1 MQVRELVVPW
11 SIAMIK
17 EEDINTPNS
26 RVDFLIM
33 KNFLQKPNEK
43 IFGLRNLDKDTLIFR
58 VLPRFLLEI
67 LRKYFRLEIEGV
79 ENIPR
84 RGAVVIAPNHS
95 GYTGFDAFL
104 LGHIVQEEAKRVP
117 RVLTHHFWFLTETT
131 GIPAQKMGFTEAT
144 YENGLNALKKGNAIV
159 LFPEGEQGN
168 FKPTSERYQL
178 QEFRRGFVRMALEAQ
193 CPIVPVVI
201 LGAEETHINLKKL
214 KFTKFLKGSVIPLP
228 LNIIPLPAKWRIRF
242 LEPIYLP
249 YKASAVNDSELMH
262 EIAQDIQEKMQAAI
276 EGEIKKRGNP
286 FL

>member
-1 MQVRELVVPW
+1 
-11 SIAMIK
+11 
-17 EEDINTPNS
+17 
-26 RVDFLIM
+26 M

-249 YKASAVNDSELMH
+249 YKASAVDDSELMH

>member
-1 MQVRELVVPW
+1 
-11 SIAMIK
+11 
-17 EEDINTPNS
+17 
-26 RVDFLIM
+26 M
-33 KNFLQKPNEK
+33 KNFLPKPNEK
-43 IFGLRNLDKDTLIFR
+43 IFGLRNLDRDTLIFR

-67 LRKYFRLEIEGV
+67 LRKYFRLEIEGA

-84 RGAVVIAPNHS
+84 RGGVIIAPNHS
-95 GYTGFDAFL
+95 GYAGFDAFL

-131 GIPAQKMGFTEAT
+131 AIPAQKMGFTEAT

-159 LFPEGEQGN
+159 LFPEGEDGN

-178 QEFRRGFVRMALEAQ
+178 QEFKRGFIRMALESQ
-193 CPIVPVVI
+193 TPIVPVVI

-242 LEPIYLP
+242 LKPIYLP
-249 YKASAVNDSELMH
+249 YKPSAINDSELMH
-262 EIAQDIQEKMQAAI
+262 EIAQDIQEKMQKAI
-276 EGEIKKRGNP
+276 KEEITKRGNP